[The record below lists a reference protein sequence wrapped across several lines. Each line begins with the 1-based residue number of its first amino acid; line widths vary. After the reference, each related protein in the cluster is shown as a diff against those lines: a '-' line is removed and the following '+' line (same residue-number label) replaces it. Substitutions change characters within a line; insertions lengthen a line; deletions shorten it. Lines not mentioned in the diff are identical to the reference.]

1 MYETIRTNTWRP
13 SLYSTSLQNLFENDL
28 STGIDLFVF
37 DTETTGLDEKSDRII
52 QFSALKLN
60 IKKENVTVVERYN
73 HYFNPGFPVP
83 EKITELTGI
92 TQEMVDGKPNDEEAY
107 KIVSEIFGKGPV
119 VCAHNLPF
127 DEKFVNE
134 LYKRHG
140 DEFKPS
146 ERFDTLAIARNL
158 FAKEEVGN
166 HKLGTLASFL
176 RIDQGISFHSAD
188 DDTTVCGRLLIKFYR
203 KLKARALEE
212 AKKPIPTEISFSYWR
227 GYGYST
233 TAGRVY
239 ANTNL
244 GTLYFDEK
252 SGVWIGVDVDL
263 SSLNMNA
270 IHEEAIKRST
280 VVKACC
286 YHINYERM

>member
-176 RIDQGISFHSAD
+176 RIDQGISFHSAY

-203 KLKARALEE
+203 LYKARRAKEE
-212 AKKPIPTEISFSYWR
+212 KKPIPAKISFTYWKGR
-227 GYGYST
+227 GTST
-233 TAGRVY
+233 RFGRVY
-239 ANTNL
+239 ANTGL
-244 GTLYFDEK
+244 GSLYFDEEQAT
-252 SGVWIGVDVDL
+252 WIGVDVDL
-263 SSLNMNA
+263 NGINMEAVHKEAMKQSS
-270 IHEEAIKRST
+270 IVRD
-280 VVKACC
+280 C
-286 YHINYERM
+286 YKERK